1 MAETNSQ
8 QIVGKLQSRYGT
20 YARGQLQSQRKQ
32 FWSFIPYTN
41 SSNVAQNTYTFFGS
55 ALGDQQTPNLQRTNI
70 PVQGSFGTSAFLL
83 KSIQCTFYIPSNATF
98 GVDYANATTTY
109 ATDATAGLWPD
120 LVSGFAQAG
129 ILQFS
134 VGAKNFVTIP
144 KPFLYAPP
152 ADGRSDLT
160 VTRIATSATPTYSV
174 GAPEAELHRLSE
186 EQYLV
191 DPELYIDFQEN
202 FRVQITYPAG
212 VVPQIGTTSLP
223 ATQGNLYIGVILDG
237 VEFRPVQ

>member
-8 QIVGKLQSRYGT
+8 AIVGKLQSRYGT

-32 FWSFIPYTN
+32 FWSFIDYLDGN
-41 SSNVAQNTYTFFGS
+41 SQYTFFGS
-55 ALGDQQTPNLQRTNI
+55 ALGDQATPNLARTNM
-70 PVQGSFGTSAFLL
+70 PVQGSFGTSAFLI
-83 KSIQCTFYIPSNATF
+83 KSISMNLYIPSNSTF
-98 GVDYANATTTY
+98 GIDYTNTVTTY
-109 ATDATAGLWPD
+109 ATDATSGIWAD
-120 LVSGFAQAG
+120 LVNGFVQAG
-129 ILQFS
+129 IFTLS

-160 VTRIATSATPTYSV
+160 VTRLLNSTTQTLSV
-174 GAPEAELHRLSE
+174 GAQEAELHRASE
-186 EQYLV
+186 NQYMV

-202 FRVQITYPAG
+202 FRVQVSYPAG
-212 VVPQIGTTSLP
+212 AVTRIGTTSLP
-223 ATQGNLYIGVILDG
+223 ATTGKLYIGCVLDG

>member
-8 QIVGKLQSRYGT
+8 AIVGKLQSRYGT

-32 FWSFIPYTN
+32 FWSFIDYLDGN
-41 SSNVAQNTYTFFGS
+41 SQYTFFGS
-55 ALGDQQTPNLQRTNI
+55 ALGDQATPNLARTNM

-83 KSIQCTFYIPSNATF
+83 KSISMNLYIPSNATF
-98 GVDYANATTTY
+98 GIDYTNTVTTY
-109 ATDATAGLWPD
+109 ATDATSGIWAD
-120 LVSGFAQAG
+120 LVNGFVQAG
-129 ILQFS
+129 IFTLS

-160 VTRIATSATPTYSV
+160 VTRLLNSATQTLSV
-174 GAPEAELHRLSE
+174 GAQEAELHRASE
-186 EQYLV
+186 NQYMV

-202 FRVQITYPAG
+202 FRVQVSFPAG
-212 VVPQIGTTSLP
+212 AVTRIGTTSLP
-223 ATQGNLYIGVILDG
+223 ATTGKLYVGCVLDG